1 MSDDE
6 GDVYQL
12 TEEQI
17 TDFREAFDKFDTQ
30 KTGEIPTSELGTV
43 MRMLGHN
50 LKKDQLLLCIEAV
63 DGDGSGSVDFDE
75 FLQLMA
81 KKTSE
86 AEEET
91 EMREAFRILD
101 KDNQGTI
108 SVASLKEIIMALDEE
123 MSDQDVDDMIAEIDE
138 DDSGTVDY
146 EEFKAV
152 MTGGNDEWEK
162 ITA

>member
-6 GDVYQL
+6 GEEYTL

-17 TDFREAFDKFDTQ
+17 ADFREAFNKFDTE
-30 KTGEIPTSELGTV
+30 KNGEIPTSELGTV

-50 LKKDQLLLCIEAV
+50 LKKDQLQLAIEAV

-81 KKTSE
+81 KKTAE
-86 AEEET
+86 AEEEM
-91 EMREAFRILD
+91 ELRESFRILD

-108 SVASLKEIIMALDEE
+108 SVDVLKGIIKALDEE

-138 DDSGTVDY
+138 DASGTVDY

-152 MTGGNDEWEK
+152 MHGGSDE
-162 ITA
+162 

>member
-6 GDVYQL
+6 EDVYQL

-17 TDFREAFDKFDTQ
+17 ADFREAFNKFDTNRN
-30 KTGEIPTSELGTV
+30 GEIPTSELGTV

-50 LKKDQLLLCIEAV
+50 LKKDQLQLAIEAV

-81 KKTSE
+81 KKTAE
-86 AEEET
+86 AEEEM
-91 EMREAFRILD
+91 ELREAFRILD
-101 KDNQGTI
+101 KENQGTI
-108 SVASLKEIIMALDEE
+108 SVSVLKGIIKALDEE

-138 DDSGTVDY
+138 DSSGTVDY

-152 MTGGNDEWEK
+152 MHGGSDE
-162 ITA
+162 